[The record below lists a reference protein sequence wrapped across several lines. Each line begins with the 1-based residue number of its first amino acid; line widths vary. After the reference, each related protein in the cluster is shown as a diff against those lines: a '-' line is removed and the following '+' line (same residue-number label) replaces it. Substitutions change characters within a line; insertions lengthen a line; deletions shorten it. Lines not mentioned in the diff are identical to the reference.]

1 MGKRD
6 KIKEVFAIED
16 AYTFCEIGK
25 RKAKKIFKEQELQE
39 KVLAVLKNEGK
50 VFATQE
56 KKELICYYIFERV
69 TIEGESDTTDDKK
82 NENYAYKLLD
92 VYWSQEKE
100 WKESFENSIRGNL
113 KEYIELGMAEYVIWN
128 EDVYV
133 LDKPKKKD
141 YNITGLITGV
151 LLGMSFGYS
160 LDNWTLGIPMAFMWA
175 MVFNMIFNAEARKLV
190 KRGDED
196 ATT

>member
-16 AYTFCEIGK
+16 AYTFCEIDK

-39 KVLAVLKNEGK
+39 
-50 VFATQE
+50 
-56 KKELICYYIFERV
+56 
-69 TIEGESDTTDDKK
+69 
-82 NENYAYKLLD
+82 KLLD

-141 YNITGLITGV
+141 YNITGLITGA

-175 MVFNMIFNAEARKLV
+175 MVFNMLFNAEARKLV

>member
-1 MGKRD
+1 MDKKD

-25 RKAKKIFKEQELQE
+25 RKAKKIFEEIELQE
-39 KVLAVLKNEGK
+39 KVLDVLKNEGK

-69 TIEGESDTTDDKK
+69 TIESESDKTDDKK
-82 NENYAYKLLD
+82 KEGYAYKLID
-92 VYWSQEKE
+92 SYWSQEKE
-100 WKESFENSIRGNL
+100 WQASFENSIRGNL
-113 KEYIELGMAEYVIWN
+113 REYIELGMAEYVIWN

-141 YNITGLITGV
+141 YNITGLITGA

-175 MVFNMIFNAEARKLV
+175 MVFNMLFNAEARKLV